1 MKHSLKAALPVFA
14 LMLGLTACDDDTD
27 LTGTLLQTR
36 VRFVNAIPD
45 AATNLGLAV
54 NNTVAAPAIDFAATG
69 QCALV
74 SAGNAALAYGA
85 VNSTGTALQGTPLE
99 TIGTQLLAPNSSY
112 TVVATGT
119 EADPQFVIV
128 NDVDIGTPGTGMVR
142 LRIVNAGMDEPFD
155 VYAIE
160 PGETDLGTPLGTSI
174 EFNTS
179 TAFIDVPVASSQL
192 VFTTA
197 GTTDEVFTTS
207 VGTLTQGAVRTVLL
221 IPELSITGEEE
232 EFQAIILQ
240 RCS

>member
-1 MKHSLKAALPVFA
+1 MKYSLKAALPVFA
-14 LMLGLTACDDDTD
+14 LMLGIAACDDDTD

-45 AATNLGLAV
+45 VTSTLGLAV
-54 NNTVAAPAIDFAATG
+54 NNTVAAPAINFGATG

-99 TIGTQLLAPNSSY
+99 TIGTQLLAANSSY

-119 EADPQFVIV
+119 QANPQFVLV
-128 NDVDIGTPGTGMVR
+128 NDVPAGTPPTGMVR
-142 LRIVNAGMDEPFD
+142 LRFVNAGLTDAFD
-155 VYAIE
+155 VYARD
-160 PGETDLGTPLGTSI
+160 PDDTTLGTPLDTSV
-174 EFNTS
+174 EFSTS
-179 TAFIDVPVASSQL
+179 TAFIDVPVGSSEL
-192 VFTTA
+192 VFTMA

-207 VGTLTQGAVRTVLL
+207 FGALNQGDIRTILL
-221 IPELSITGEEE
+221 IPDTQDDADSDVNLV
-232 EFQAIILQ
+232 ILP